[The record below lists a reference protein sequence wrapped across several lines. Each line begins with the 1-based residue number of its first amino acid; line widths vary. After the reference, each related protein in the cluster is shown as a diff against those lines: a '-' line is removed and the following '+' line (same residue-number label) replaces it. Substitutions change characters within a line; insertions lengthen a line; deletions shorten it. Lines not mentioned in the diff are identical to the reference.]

1 MKKIRK
7 KNQDNFIQ
15 LRLERSF
22 ARNPRFSVVRLRIEL
37 RDTISNGGGFS
48 RESGYTL
55 KKGGGGGL
63 EESSF
68 RVSIVFGTKGANGSN
83 GGDGTS
89 RSPLFRFR
97 IARKTS
103 PLKNSTFSESHSR
116 PEWIELQEEE
126 EEEERYTSIY
136 LLARLEFSCFLAIKD
151 YRAFIYLFLL
161 TRCQILRT
169 SIKKFLTNFWIFFSS

>member
-55 KKGGGGGL
+55 KKGRGKGWKSLLSGYPLFPVQKGPTGRTVETARRGVHCSVSGSRERHRL
-63 EESSF
+63 SKIPPSPSPTPDLSGSNFRRRRRRRDILPYTCLLASNF
-68 RVSIVFGTKGANGSN
+68 RVS
-83 GGDGTS
+83 
-89 RSPLFRFR
+89 
-97 IARKTS
+97 
-103 PLKNSTFSESHSR
+103 
-116 PEWIELQEEE
+116 WQ
-126 EEEERYTSIY
+126 
-136 LLARLEFSCFLAIKD
+136 
-151 YRAFIYLFLL
+151 
-161 TRCQILRT
+161 
-169 SIKKFLTNFWIFFSS
+169 

>member
-68 RVSIVFGTKGANGSN
+68 RVSIVSGTKGANGSN

-126 EEEERYTSIY
+126 EEEERYFHILACSPRIFVFLGNKRLSCIY
-136 LLARLEFSCFLAIKD
+136 LSLLVDTLPDFKD
-151 YRAFIYLFLL
+151 ID
-161 TRCQILRT
+161 
-169 SIKKFLTNFWIFFSS
+169 